1 MVRSGQRCSLTLS
14 RLKETDLTDSERI
27 EMLEKA
33 LIKYVEL
40 YGFID
45 EARAYYIRQAINKNA
60 ARH

>member
-1 MVRSGQRCSLTLS
+1 MR
-14 RLKETDLTDSERI
+14 DSERI

-45 EARAYYIRQAINKNA
+45 EARAYYIHYATSKNA
-60 ARH
+60 PPESKN

>member
-1 MVRSGQRCSLTLS
+1 M
-14 RLKETDLTDSERI
+14 KDSERI

-45 EARAYYIRQAINKNA
+45 EARTYYIHYAASKNSSSTSK
-60 ARH
+60 H